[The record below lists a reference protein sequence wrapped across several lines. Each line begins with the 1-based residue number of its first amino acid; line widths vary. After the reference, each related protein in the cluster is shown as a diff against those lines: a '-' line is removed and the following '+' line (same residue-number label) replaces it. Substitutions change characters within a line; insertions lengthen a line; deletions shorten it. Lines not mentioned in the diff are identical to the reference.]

1 MKQST
6 RFLTP
11 LLALAL
17 LALAPLATAQVTQ
30 PADDDRAQAT
40 PPTSPHEIHDEAH
53 IAERQRDL
61 HTRAE
66 RLDRDMAD
74 LERTI
79 RGVRDEQRRTELQR
93 TYDDMQRERTTLRDD
108 LANLESQTAE
118 NFHDHHRQLT
128 ERIGEMETTTVRARL
143 SAAENRDAY
152 RRSLRQVLDNQ
163 RQRFDTYHQRLADLP
178 AERRAEG
185 AYELI
190 QLRSAYDRLDRR
202 YHTLARADQATF
214 NRDRDTITRDMATFD
229 ADFQAARVRLNDP
242 HMMGTAAVHQ
252 H

>member
-1 MKQST
+1 MNRST
-6 RFLTP
+6 RWLTP
-11 LLALAL
+11 LLALTL
-17 LALAPLATAQVTQ
+17 LALTPLATAQVTQ
-30 PADDDRAQAT
+30 PTDDDRAQAT

-74 LERTI
+74 IERSI

-93 TYDDMQRERTTLRDD
+93 TYDEMQRERTALRDD
-108 LANLESQTAE
+108 LANFESTTAE
-118 NFHDHHRQLT
+118 NFHDQHRELT
-128 ERIGEMETTTVRARL
+128 TRIGEMETATVRARL
-143 SAAENRDAY
+143 TAAENRDAY
-152 RRSLRQVLDNQ
+152 RRSLRQVLDHQ
-163 RQRFDTYHQRLADLP
+163 RTRFDTYHQRVADLP

-214 NRDRDTITRDMATFD
+214 DRDRAQITRDMATFD
-229 ADFQAARVRLNDP
+229 SDFQAARTRLNDP
-242 HMMGTAAVHQ
+242 HMAGTAAVHQ
-252 H
+252 R